1 MLVYDDSEKINFLL
15 LFKMCASDTSRRCI
29 LGGDARANEQ
39 PGLTTM
45 HTLWFREH
53 NRIASELEGMNRNWD
68 AERVFQETRRI
79 MTAEYQHIIYQVTII
94 PLSQSWTLILSLYVG
109 VASNFAW

>member
-1 MLVYDDSEKINFLL
+1 
-15 LFKMCASDTSRRCI
+15 
-29 LGGDARANEQ
+29 
-39 PGLTTM
+39 M

-79 MTAEYQHIIYQVTII
+79 MIAEYQHIIYQVTII
-94 PLSQSWTLILSLYVG
+94 P
-109 VASNFAW
+109 

>member
-94 PLSQSWTLILSLYVG
+94 PLSQSWTLILSLCLYM
-109 VASNFAW
+109 